1 MRQAGVPV
9 RMVVSAEKASA
20 HPAFP
25 VVTASD
31 LASTEGPDVVVAAS
45 SGQVEGLE
53 RKVVVFVDSGG
64 ADFYGRLLAM
74 SRCIAQ
80 LVWIKPP

>member
-1 MRQAGVPV
+1 
-9 RMVVSAEKASA
+9 MVVSAEKASA